1 MHHFTR
7 HMWFYLALLLG
18 VILWAALRG
27 LEGPLRL
34 ALAGDLFFATYL
46 LAAGLRM
53 VGASPDSIR
62 KQAVR
67 DDEGILVI
75 ILLTVASV
83 VLSFVAIFGLVN
95 APGSR
100 HLGLFLLSLAGVPLG
115 WLTLHT
121 VMTWHYAHLFYA
133 PGDGDRKDKGG
144 LEFPGTGEPVMSD
157 FLYYSFV
164 VGMTA
169 QVSDVQVSGRGLRRL
184 TLLHG
189 VISFFFN
196 AVIVALAVNVAIG
209 QAH

>member
-1 MHHFTR
+1 MHHFRR
-7 HMWFYLALLLG
+7 HLSFYLALLLG
-18 VILWAALRG
+18 VILWAALHG

-46 LAAGLRM
+46 VAAGWRM
-53 VGASPDSIR
+53 IGASPDSIR
-62 KQAVR
+62 KQAEQ

-95 APGSR
+95 APGTR

-133 PGDGDRKDKGG
+133 PGDGDGKDRGG
-144 LEFPGTGEPVMSD
+144 LEFPGTDEPVMSD

-169 QVSDVQVSGRGLRRL
+169 QVSDVQVSAQGLRRL